1 VPADRARGTS
11 TVNLGTV
18 EPRRDNN
25 FDVLRLF
32 AAGLVVFSHSFPLT
46 GRHEPLMPHSLGRTG
61 VEIFFATSGFLVTK
75 SWFSDPSPRRFAA
88 RRALRIMPG
97 LIVAVLVTAFLFGP
111 LFTSGSP
118 QHYFASPAPWVYSIA
133 NITLQQMT
141 ILPSVFTHNPFPSA
155 NGSLWSLPIEVIAYV
170 LLAMAATLGALR
182 SRRVLIAGLAV
193 AVSASAAAPGH
204 WGFRLVSVFFGAV
217 VLYMYRD
224 RVPLRTDLALV
235 LMALWVGS
243 FSTRFSAAVAVIA
256 LPYLVAFVAYRSPK
270 RLRRLCAAGDVSY
283 GVYIYA
289 FLIQQSLVAT
299 FGAINPYLLFGA
311 TLPIVWLIALAS
323 WRLVERPALA
333 RKPRAPRIES
343 AEGKIPRPHSASI
356 LAGTEAGSP

>member
-1 VPADRARGTS
+1 MRGR

-32 AAGLVVFSHSFPLT
+32 AAGLVLFSHSFPLT

-61 VEIFFATSGFLVTK
+61 VEIFFATSGFLVAK

-97 LIVAVLVTAFLFGP
+97 LTVAVLVTAFLVGP
-111 LFTSGSP
+111 LFTSKSP
-118 QHYFASPAPWVYSIA
+118 QQYFASPAPWAYSIA
-133 NITLQQMT
+133 NIMLRPIGT
-141 ILPSVFTHNPFPSA
+141 LPSVFTHNPFPSA
-155 NGSLWSLPIEVIAYV
+155 NGSLWSLPTEVMAYF
-170 LLAMAATLGALR
+170 LLATAAAYGALR
-182 SRRVLIAGLAV
+182 SRRVLVAGLLV
-193 AVSASAAAPGH
+193 AASASAGAPGH
-204 WGFRLVSVFFGAV
+204 WSLRLISVFFGAV
-217 VLYMYRD
+217 VLYLYRD
-224 RVPLRTDLALV
+224 RVPLRADLAAV

-243 FSTRFSAAVAVIA
+243 YSTRFSAAVAVIA
-256 LPYLVAFVAYRSPK
+256 LPYLVTFFAYRSPK
-270 RLRRLCAAGDVSY
+270 RLRRVCAAGDVSY

-289 FLIQQSLVAT
+289 FLMQQCLVAT

-333 RKPRAPRIES
+333 RKPRAPRLP
-343 AEGKIPRPHSASI
+343 EGELQRPHPASI
-356 LAGTEAGSP
+356 LAGVEAGSS